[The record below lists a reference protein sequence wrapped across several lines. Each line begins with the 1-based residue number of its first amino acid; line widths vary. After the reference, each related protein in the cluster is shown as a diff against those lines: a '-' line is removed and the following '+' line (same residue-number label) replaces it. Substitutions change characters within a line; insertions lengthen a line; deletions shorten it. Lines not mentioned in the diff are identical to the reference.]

1 MSRVHAPHVVR
12 AAPLFLAAAAL
23 DGEASPVPAGAM
35 RIESSGFIY
44 EQAAFPSAHAS
55 TIVETPDGLVAAW
68 FGGTAEGRPDVGI
81 WLSRRDGAGW
91 SAPVEVADGSQPD
104 GGRHP
109 CWNPV
114 LFQPPQGPLV
124 LFYKVGPNPREWW
137 GLVRTSFDRGR
148 TWSAPIAL
156 PPGFLGPIRAK
167 PVAMADGAM
176 LAGSSTEH
184 AGWVVHMERFAA
196 GGWTP
201 AALASASA
209 WRKTGPLND
218 PGRFGAIQPT
228 ILVHSPTRL
237 QILCRSRQ
245 EVVTE
250 AWSED
255 AGQSW
260 SRMAATSL
268 PNPSAG
274 IDALRLADGRF
285 LLVYNP
291 TTRDRRKLEIAVSED
306 GKAWRRGLV
315 LEDSEGE
322 YSYPALIQ
330 ARDGRVHA
338 TYTWKRQRIKHV
350 VIDPGRAVR
359 ARRPCARAPRRGA

>member
-1 MSRVHAPHVVR
+1 MST
-12 AAPLFLAAAAL
+12 
-23 DGEASPVPAGAM
+23 M
-35 RIESSGFIY
+35 RIESSEFIY
-44 EQAAFPSAHAS
+44 ERAAFPSAHAS
-55 TIVETPDGLVAAW
+55 TIVETRGGLVAAW

-81 WLSRRDGAGW
+81 WLSRRDGPDW

-104 GGRHP
+104 GKRHP

-114 LFQPPQGPLV
+114 LFQPPTGPLV

-148 TWSAPIAL
+148 TWSAAIRL
-156 PPGFLGPIRAK
+156 PLGILGPIRAK
-167 PVAMADGAM
+167 PVTMDDGGM

-184 AGWVVHMERFAA
+184 EGWIVHMERFAASAGA

-201 AALASASA
+201 AALASAAA
-209 WRKTGPLND
+209 WRSTGPLND
-218 PGRFGAIQPT
+218 RGEFAAIQPT
-228 ILVHSPTRL
+228 ILVHSPTQV

-245 EVVTE
+245 GVITE
-250 AWSED
+250 SWSGD
-255 AGQSW
+255 SGRSW
-260 SRMAATSL
+260 SRMKPTAL

-274 IDALRLADGRF
+274 IDAVRLADGRF

-315 LEDSEGE
+315 LEDAEGE

-350 VIDPGRAVR
+350 VIDP
-359 ARRPCARAPRRGA
+359 ARPRLHRKR